1 MKIRKLDSFRIPI
14 RRSNDGVILG
24 VMRGFAEHYGWP
36 VFWTRVLGTVLLLII
51 PSFFPG
57 HHNGGFFAAGFFYLL
72 LTLLMEPPLKEG
84 EMPSGNLDDS
94 DSGRSS
100 MWNRRFRRRFDRF
113 ASGPSPSGGS
123 SVLPVS
129 GAGGGRLDL
138 AALNRQLDSL
148 NRRIARMES
157 IVTRREYDW
166 SRRLDG

>member
-1 MKIRKLDSFRIPI
+1 
-14 RRSNDGVILG
+14 
-24 VMRGFAEHYGWP
+24 MRGFAEHYGWSIL
-36 VFWTRVLGTVLLLII
+36 WTRVVGTILLLIL
-51 PSFFPG
+51 PGFFPG
-57 HHNGGFFAAGFFYLL
+57 QNHGGLFAAGFFYLL

-84 EMPSGNLDDS
+84 EVSSGNFEDS

-100 MWNRRFRRRFDRF
+100 FWNRRFRRRFDRF
-113 ASGPSPSGGS
+113 ASSRGASGGS
-123 SVLPVS
+123 TVLPVS
-129 GAGGGRLDL
+129 GVGGRLDL